1 MATSVY
7 KTLLDSDKASTRTL
21 LHEYIPITGT
31 ILSGTY
37 GGNTVAAGSETNI
50 KTYSHG
56 MFQSVYD
63 YPYLSSSA
71 NHILDISVGFTTRIV
86 DVAAPIVAHE
96 QEDKKLNMYAQM
108 AQVLQGYDK
117 DNNIAKFDQDGRIT
131 NEAGDIKLEDC
142 IFISLTRLLT
152 KDEIKK
158 GSFRLDLDVQ
168 TTLSLDDVATDVL
181 SITDVGASDDY
192 FTSTAGE
199 YAVLYGGK
207 ADSEGSRLADLST
220 RVGLLYYQAGV
231 AVLTSSIFA
240 LRDASTLFEDGGPGI
255 LTGTVNADPAVDH
268 SPKYGMYATGDGTAM
283 HLHSFQDLM
292 TGSTIDHASNFM
304 RSRILNLTFNNTT
317 ELNSMVYFCRANHNE
332 FNYSANRT
340 YLNGSKI
347 RVKNTAQDLPRSYV
361 TTVGLYSA
369 NNELMAVAKLSEPI
383 RKDPTNEVT
392 LRVRL
397 DY

>member
-21 LHEYIPITGT
+21 LHEFIPITGT

-37 GGNTVAAGSETNI
+37 GGNTVNLGAETNI
-50 KTYSHG
+50 KSYSHG

-71 NHILDISVGFTTRIV
+71 NHILDISVGYTSTSGTGR
-86 DVAAPIVAHE
+86 DGSVAHT
-96 QEDKKLNMYAQM
+96 QQSKKLNMYAQM

-117 DNNIAKFDQDGRIT
+117 DNSIAKFDQDGRIT
-131 NEAGDIKLEDC
+131 NEASDIKLQEC
-142 IFISLTRLLT
+142 VFISLTRLLT

-158 GSFRLDLDVQ
+158 GSFKLDLNVMKALPTDN
-168 TTLSLDDVATDVL
+168 TATDVMT
-181 SITDVGASDDY
+181 ITDLGAAQDF

-199 YAVLYGGK
+199 YAVLYGQKGD
-207 ADSEGSRLADLST
+207 AGGSAIVQGT
-220 RVGLLYYQAGV
+220 PRVGLLYYQAGV
-231 AVLTSSIFA
+231 VVLTSSIFIEK
-240 LRDASTLFEDGGPGI
+240 SGTGFESGGPGI
-255 LTGTVNADPAVDH
+255 LTGSTGGDDSCQYSFFP
-268 SPKYGMYATGDGTAM
+268 TGDGSM
-283 HLHSFQDLM
+283 HEHTFADLV
-292 TGSTIDHASNFM
+292 TGSTIDHASNFV
-304 RSRILNLTFNNTT
+304 RSRIMNLTLNNTT
-317 ELNSMVYFCRANHNE
+317 ELNSMVYFCRANHSE

-340 YLNGSKI
+340 YLNQSKI
-347 RVKNTAQDLPRSYV
+347 RVKETAQDLPRSYI

-369 NNELMAVAKLSEPI
+369 NNELMAVAKLSEPL